1 MAKVYL
7 MKDEDFA
14 DLARRIEL
22 HYRKRAE
29 AADQPWATSFSNSD
43 PRGVSIYDQ
52 FKATWLELC
61 RWADSNEISI
71 YKALNP

>member
-1 MAKVYL
+1 MKAYI

-22 HYRKRAE
+22 HYMQRAQKE
-29 AADQPWATSFSNSD
+29 NQPWNTSFSPSD
-43 PRGVSIYDQ
+43 PRGRSVYDQ

-61 RWADSNEISI
+61 RWADSHDISI
-71 YKALNP
+71 YKAMNP